1 MMQSGSSGET
11 AANLS
16 TIKGEGS
23 LDPACWLG
31 NMNIQ
36 PHAAQQEV
44 RRASEQLPYNISLS
58 PAARV
63 DATVGFSNNLHEEM
77 SHGKSWRRKAK
88 REDLW
93 DVFLSYRV
101 NTDQKLVQ
109 DLYWRLVGTD
119 VVVNGKSRKMRPF
132 WDAECLRSGESWEV
146 GFCNAICRSTLIV
159 AVMSRNALANVK
171 HLEPH
176 SACDNV
182 ILEYAL
188 ASALVL

>member
-1 MMQSGSSGET
+1 MASRTEAGG
-11 AANLS
+11 A
-16 TIKGEGS
+16 GGG
-23 LDPACWLG
+23 LG
-31 NMNIQ
+31 KM
-36 PHAAQQEV
+36 V
-44 RRASEQLPYNISLS
+44 GRRSAKQ
-58 PAARV
+58 A
-63 DATVGFSNNLHEEM
+63 
-77 SHGKSWRRKAK
+77 KS
-88 REDLW
+88 EDLW